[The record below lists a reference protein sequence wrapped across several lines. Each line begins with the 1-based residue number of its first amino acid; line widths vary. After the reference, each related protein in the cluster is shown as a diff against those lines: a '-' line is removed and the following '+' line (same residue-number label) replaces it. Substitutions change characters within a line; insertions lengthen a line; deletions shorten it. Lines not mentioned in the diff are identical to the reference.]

1 MLSIIGLFVIL
12 TIVIMLLS
20 GKVLPNVAMT
30 IIPIIGALLAGFSFH
45 DIGIFFNSGFNTVIH
60 IAIMFIFAILYFG
73 IMQDVG
79 LFTPLVKFVVRFA
92 GGSAITIS
100 LGTVIIAAVAHLEGS
115 GAATFLITIPLL
127 LPIYKEL
134 KMSPY
139 LLVLLIGASASIMNM
154 IPWAGPVGRI
164 SSVINVS
171 PIAFWYPLIQIQVLG
186 ILFLLVLTVFLA
198 VREKKRIA
206 NGYNLRNNLS
216 PVQDATIA
224 DKQKIVEINPYV
236 LRKNMYMFNL
246 LLTFILITSLVI
258 GEIPPELSFIIALAI
273 ALPANFTNIHD
284 RIERIYAHSS
294 GALMMALIIISAG
307 VFLGVLGD
315 SGMLRALSNSII
327 HILPDGIL
335 SHITTIV
342 SIFGVPLELVLNTDA
357 YYFALLPLVSEISNT
372 YSVSPEATSYM
383 MLVGNVA
390 GTFISPFSPALW
402 LAVGLAG
409 IDIGKYIKY
418 SILWIWL
425 ISLFLL
431 ACTKI
436 LILQV

>member
-20 GKVLPNVAMT
+20 GKVLPSVAMT
-30 IIPIIGALLAGFSFH
+30 VVPIIGALLAGFSFY
-45 DIGIFFNSGFNTVIH
+45 DIGIFFNSGFNAVIH
-60 IAIMFIFAILYFG
+60 IAVMFIFAILYFG

-79 LFTPLVKFVVRFA
+79 LFTPLVKLIIRFA
-92 GGSAITIS
+92 GGSVVTIS
-100 LGTVIIAAVAHLEGS
+100 LGTVIVAAIAHLDGS

-127 LPIYKEL
+127 LPIYREL

-164 SSVINVS
+164 SSIIKVS
-171 PIAFWYPLIQIQVLG
+171 PTAFWYPLIPIQFLG
-186 ILFLLVLTVFLA
+186 MLFLLVLTVFLA
-198 VREKKRIA
+198 IREKKRIK

-216 PVQDATIA
+216 PIKDVTIVN
-224 DKQKIVEINPYV
+224 KQSVNELKSHV
-236 LRKNMYMFNL
+236 LRKNMYIFNL
-246 LLTFILITSLVI
+246 SLTIILIISLI
-258 GEIPPELSFIIALAI
+258 INRIPPELSFIIALAI
-273 ALPANFTNIHD
+273 ALPANFININD
-284 RIERIYAHSS
+284 RMERINAHSS

-307 VFLGVLGD
+307 VFLGILGE

-327 HILPDGIL
+327 YVLPDGIL

-372 YSVSPEATSYM
+372 YSIPFEATSYM

-409 IDIGKYIKY
+409 IDMGRYIKY

-431 ACTKI
+431 ICTKL
-436 LILQV
+436 LIL

>member
-1 MLSIIGLFVIL
+1 M
-12 TIVIMLLS
+12 
-20 GKVLPNVAMT
+20 
-30 IIPIIGALLAGFSFH
+30 
-45 DIGIFFNSGFNTVIH
+45 
-60 IAIMFIFAILYFG
+60 
-73 IMQDVG
+73 
-79 LFTPLVKFVVRFA
+79 
-92 GGSAITIS
+92 
-100 LGTVIIAAVAHLEGS
+100 
-115 GAATFLITIPLL
+115 
-127 LPIYKEL
+127 
-134 KMSPY
+134 
-139 LLVLLIGASASIMNM
+139 
-154 IPWAGPVGRI
+154 
-164 SSVINVS
+164 
-171 PIAFWYPLIQIQVLG
+171 
-186 ILFLLVLTVFLA
+186 
-198 VREKKRIA
+198 
-206 NGYNLRNNLS
+206 
-216 PVQDATIA
+216 
-224 DKQKIVEINPYV
+224 
-236 LRKNMYMFNL
+236 
-246 LLTFILITSLVI
+246 
-258 GEIPPELSFIIALAI
+258 SFIIALAI

>member
-1 MLSIIGLFVIL
+1 M
-12 TIVIMLLS
+12 TIV
-20 GKVLPNVAMT
+20 
-30 IIPIIGALLAGFSFH
+30 PIVGALLAGFSLH

-60 IAIMFIFAILYFG
+60 IAVMFIFAILYFG

-79 LFTPLVKFVVRFA
+79 LFTPLVRFIIKVA
-92 GGSAITIS
+92 GGSVIAIS
-100 LGTVIIAAVAHLEGS
+100 LGTVIVAAVAHLDGS

-154 IPWAGPVGRI
+154 VPWAGPVGRV
-164 SSVINVS
+164 SSILNVS
-171 PIAFWYPLIQIQVLG
+171 PTSFWYPLILIQVLG

-198 VREKKRIA
+198 IREKKRIG

-216 PVQDATIA
+216 PIQDDTVV
-224 DKQKIVEINPYV
+224 DEQNVTELNSPV

-246 LLTFILITSLVI
+246 LLTVVLIISLI
-258 GEIPPELSFIIALAI
+258 INKIPPELSFIIALAI
-273 ALPANFTNIHD
+273 ALPANFTNIQD
-284 RIERIYAHSS
+284 RIERINAHSS

-315 SGMLRALSNSII
+315 SGMLRSLSNSII
-327 HILPDGIL
+327 DILPDGVL
-335 SHITTIV
+335 SHIATIV

-357 YYFALLPLVSEISNT
+357 YYFALLPLVSEIANT
-372 YSVSPEATSYM
+372 YSVSSEATSYM

-402 LAVGLAG
+402 LAIGLAG
-409 IDIGKYIKY
+409 IDMGKYIKY

-431 ACTKI
+431 ACTK
-436 LILQV
+436 LLVL